1 VAPGQVRIGW
11 LISGCDQPGPAQS
24 PGQFSS
30 LPARARFGLGG
41 PAPSRSVFDGLKG
54 GLDRAQHP
62 WFAAVFDRPA
72 DDPESTIRSHPEETP
87 DWRFG
92 VLDLPGRS

>member
-1 VAPGQVRIGW
+1 
-11 LISGCDQPGPAQS
+11 
-24 PGQFSS
+24 
-30 LPARARFGLGG
+30 
-41 PAPSRSVFDGLKG
+41 VFDGLKG